1 MHIWIGRWLEGQ
13 ICEKRNMVK
22 RQQLWNV
29 GGRCVG
35 VHCIVLETSLKVW
48 KKNIIKILG
57 SKRATRWQNLNS

>member
-48 KKNIIKILG
+48 KKKHN
-57 SKRATRWQNLNS
+57 